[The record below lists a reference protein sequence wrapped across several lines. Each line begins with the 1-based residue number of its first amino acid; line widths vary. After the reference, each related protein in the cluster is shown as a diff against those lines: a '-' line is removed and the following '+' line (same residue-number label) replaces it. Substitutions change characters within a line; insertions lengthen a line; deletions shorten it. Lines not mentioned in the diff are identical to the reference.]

1 MITREVTRSLGFLK
15 TTAIGGIFFL
25 LPLVVIGVLLGQVY
39 SVVAVVM
46 KSLSDAGADQYVAA
60 ESAGGYVMLFLAA
73 IALLVLACF
82 VCGVLAQRSLARN
95 FTQSIE
101 KYLLMLFPRYAIFKE
116 QISGNIR
123 DETYKNRLQPV
134 LVRFNDHSQ
143 VAFEVAEAPFGHEA
157 PFNHEA
163 PSNHEAPFNHTSA
176 PPGAAEPPNPK
187 DLVAVYLPGSPDPW
201 AGTVVLVTTD
211 QITPLAT
218 DFLTACGTFE
228 QLGSGMRRLIET
240 AAPQNPNR

>member
-46 KSLSDAGADQYVAA
+46 KSLSDAGADQYIAA
-60 ESAGGYVMLFLAA
+60 ESASGYVMLFLAA

-143 VAFEVAEAPFGHEA
+143 LAFEVTEAPLQRAATQPQPAKQTRATE
-157 PFNHEA
+157 
-163 PSNHEAPFNHTSA
+163 PSSPE
-176 PPGAAEPPNPK
+176 

-228 QLGSGMRRLIET
+228 QLGSGMRQLIENT
-240 AAPQNPNR
+240 APKNSPD